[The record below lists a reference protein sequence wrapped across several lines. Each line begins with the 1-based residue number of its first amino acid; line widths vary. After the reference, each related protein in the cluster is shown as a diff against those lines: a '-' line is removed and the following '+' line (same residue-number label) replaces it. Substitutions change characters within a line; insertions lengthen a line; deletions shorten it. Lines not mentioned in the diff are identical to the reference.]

1 MVCAAAARSDPMLQT
16 LDATEM
22 GFLQIATLQAVAC
35 GLWALGAG
43 LVATERRALAHW
55 AAYAGL
61 ASMAWFGLALHYRGP
76 PLLTVL
82 AGLGAAL
89 ALRRGIRLFT
99 GAAVGWRGAV
109 LALAIV
115 GAAGLLP
122 DAGAWRAV
130 RAVLNFGVLAAV
142 YLGIA
147 LDLRHHAR
155 TALRWRW
162 PVLLALPPLF
172 GAAALAARAALALLR
187 PGSVVTD
194 MTQHSALNVGSALV
208 YIVLVLLLHAT
219 LLVLVVSRLV
229 GELQQLARRDPLT
242 GLPNRRAMLELLD
255 AQAARTRRASDTF
268 AVLLIDL
275 DRFKAI
281 NDGHGHEVGDRA
293 LAHAAQRIAQTLR
306 PIDRLG
312 RLGGDEFVALL
323 PGRDAAGAAADA
335 EGLRRA
341 VQEEGLACGEL
352 RLALSLSI
360 GVAQYAGEDVARLLA
375 RADAA
380 LLRAKR
386 GGRNR
391 VERADTTAPPPG
403 ARA

>member
-1 MVCAAAARSDPMLQT
+1 MLQT
-16 LDATEM
+16 LDATAM
-22 GFLQIATLQAVAC
+22 GFLQIAILQAVAC
-35 GLWALGAG
+35 GLYALGAA
-43 LVATERRALAHW
+43 LVASERRALAHW

-61 ASMAWFGLALHYRGP
+61 ACAAWLGLALEYRGP

-89 ALRRGIRLFT
+89 ALHRGIRLFT
-99 GAAVGWRGAV
+99 GSPVGWRGA
-109 LALAIV
+109 ALAIGIV

-122 DAGAWRAV
+122 DGGGWRAV

-147 LDLRHHAR
+147 LDLRRHAR
-155 TALRWRW
+155 QALRWRW

-172 GAAALAARAALALLR
+172 GAAALAGRAALALLR

-208 YIVLVLLLHAT
+208 YTVLVLLLHAT

-255 AQAARTRRASDTF
+255 AQAARSRRASDTF

-281 NDGHGHEVGDRA
+281 NDEHGHEVGDRA

-306 PIDRLG
+306 PNDRLG

-335 EGLRRA
+335 EALRRA
-341 VQEEGLACGEL
+341 VQDEALACGEL

-360 GVAQYAGEDVARLLA
+360 GVAHHAGGEDVARLLA

-391 VERADTTAPPPG
+391 VERAEAAAPAA